1 MEKKARFSILEMMVV
16 IAIILILISIIMP
29 ILEVVRIGAQKT
41 KTIASVRSIGLI
53 MISYAEEDIKSNKMP
68 YPLPKGSEKVWGNS
82 KECWST
88 SVAELLFS
96 QRLMNLG
103 GENQLKSAGSSS
115 EKYTPMLLNDE
126 TKYKNKFWKPQ
137 TELDFHL
144 YCDKG
149 LTSNV
154 SGRLVL
160 VATYDNDDIRNCQF
174 NGGGWVIFFADK
186 SVEYVKR
193 AKLNEYDPDAETPI
207 VSINAVEGS
216 ITAPGMVLKK
226 DIPVA
231 EGGPGTF
238 GSNLSGGSAEL
249 MGRRDNDP
257 VYKAL
262 AQ

>member
-1 MEKKARFSILEMMVV
+1 MEKKVRFSILEMMVV

-29 ILEVVRIGAQKT
+29 ILEVIRKGAQKT
-41 KTIASVRSIGLI
+41 KTIATAKSIGLI
-53 MISYAEEDIKSNKMP
+53 MVSYAEEDIRANKMP
-68 YPLPKGSEKVWGNS
+68 YPLAKGKEKVWGNS

-96 QRLMNLG
+96 QQLMKLG
-103 GENQLKSAGSSS
+103 GENQLKSAGSTG
-115 EKYTPMLLNDE
+115 EKYAPMLLADD
-126 TKYKNKFWKPQ
+126 TKNKNKFWKPQ

-144 YCDKG
+144 YCDKN

-154 SGRLVL
+154 SGKLVL

-174 NGGGWVIFFADK
+174 DGGGWVIFFADK

-193 AKLNEYDPDAETPI
+193 AKLNEFDPNANTPI

-216 ITAPGMVLKK
+216 ITVPGMVLRK
-226 DIPVA
+226 DIPAA

-249 MGRRDNDP
+249 MGRRDSDP